1 MNDFAIGDLFPKQ
14 QTLSRFASVGQATI
28 LLTNRGQAEAR
39 FRLEAADAAGLCR
52 FEFEVPGESTR
63 LAEQAEFWLQ
73 PGETVTLPLTLIPP
87 TAPFIAL
94 LKPTHHYTVTVTK
107 LNGTDSSRS
116 VLGQLSTAP
125 LIGPWLFS
133 LTAACLMALVI
144 YAVQLVW
151 ISPPESYWPDRRQA
165 TSSARSFAA
174 APPAIEEILPA
185 TAETIGPSRTEMS
198 LEEIFKEIGPQ
209 YDLDW
214 RLLAEIAYQESRMD
228 PLAIGRDSDLGLM
241 QIIPSTWTE
250 WAPKVGVT
258 DPFDPYS
265 NVLVAAAYLAYVRDY
280 ADRRGYQEEYWMLI
294 GYNWGPNNLR
304 YVFDNNG
311 DWSAVPAK
319 RRQYAIDILNARNIG
334 AERWQTALTLS
345 EAE

>member
-1 MNDFAIGDLFPKQ
+1 MNDFAIDNLFPKQ

-28 LLTNRGQAEAR
+28 LLTSRSQTRAR
-39 FRLEAADAAGLCR
+39 FRLEAADTAGLCR
-52 FEFEVPGESTR
+52 FEFDVPGESTR
-63 LAEQAEFWLQ
+63 LAGQAEFWLQ
-73 PGETVTLPLTLIPP
+73 PGETVTLSLTIIPP
-87 TAPFIAL
+87 AAPFVAL
-94 LKPTHHYTVTVTK
+94 LKPTHHYTITVTM
-107 LNGTDSSRS
+107 LTHADSSRS

-125 LIGPWLFS
+125 LVGPWLFS
-133 LTAACLMALVI
+133 VTAACVIALVI
-144 YAVQLVW
+144 YAAQLTLTAR
-151 ISPPESYWPDRRQA
+151 PEFSWPDRSQA
-165 TSSARSFAA
+165 TPSTRSFAA
-174 APPAIEEILPA
+174 TTPALVEGRPSI
-185 TAETIGPSRTEMS
+185 AETVEPNRTEMS
-198 LEEIFKEIGPQ
+198 LEEIFREIGPQ

-250 WAPKVGVT
+250 WAPKVGGT

-265 NVLVAAAYLAYVRDY
+265 NVSVAAAYLAYNRDF
-280 ADRRGYQEEYWMLI
+280 ARSRGYVEEYWMLI

-304 YVFDNNG
+304 HVFDNKG
-311 DWSAVPAK
+311 DWSQVPAK
-319 RRQYAIDILNARNIG
+319 RRQYAIDILNAKSIG